1 MITNFDVIS
10 DKFKVKELGLN
21 SEVMFPIH
29 FLSFHGCKAE
39 SRTVSNYN

>member
-10 DKFKVKELGLN
+10 DKFNVQELELN

-29 FLSFHGCKAE
+29 FPSFHGCKAE
-39 SRTVSNYN
+39 YRTVSNYN